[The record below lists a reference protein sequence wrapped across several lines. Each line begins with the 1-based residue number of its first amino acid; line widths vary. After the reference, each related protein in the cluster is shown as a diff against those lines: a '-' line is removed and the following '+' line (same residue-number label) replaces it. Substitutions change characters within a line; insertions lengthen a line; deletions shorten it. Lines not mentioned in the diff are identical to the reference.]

1 MVWAGSGIVLP
12 ITFRRTHPCREK
24 TFRSSQVG
32 PNRKGPGKSGHQLDS
47 IFELERTGE
56 QSVMTRFLSRQW
68 LIGLVGL
75 AALFISTTATAAT
88 DGTLGLNSIGTT
100 DVSIVK
106 GDTAQI
112 TGLQDIILVPWTVG
126 DPAPA
131 GTSPA
136 CVYTSTGSYQLTAT
150 SSNGLGAAYRMTD
163 GANFLTYSVS
173 WNDGPGGLQATT
185 NGGVLAGLAGDAVS
199 INCGGATPATVQ
211 VNISVG
217 AMAGAP
223 TGSFGDTLTVLI
235 APQ

>member
-1 MVWAGSGIVLP
+1 MLP
-12 ITFRRTHPCREK
+12 ITLVGSFLPDEK
-24 TFRSSQVG
+24 TFRSSHVG
-32 PNRKGPGKSGHQLDS
+32 PNRKGPGKSGQKLDS
-47 IFELERTGE
+47 IFELERIGE
-56 QSVMTRFLSRQW
+56 QNVMTRFLSRQW

-75 AALFISTTATAAT
+75 AALFVSTTATAAT

-100 DVSIVK
+100 DVSIIK

-112 TGLQDIILVPWTVG
+112 TGLQDIVLVPWTVG

-136 CVYTSTGSYQLTAT
+136 CVYTSTGSYQMTAT
-150 SSNGLGAAYRMTD
+150 SANGLGADFRMTD

-173 WNDGPGGLQATT
+173 WNDGAAGLQPAT
-185 NGGVLAGLAGDAVS
+185 NGGILAGLSGDAVS
-199 INCGGATPATVQ
+199 TNCGGATPATVQ
-211 VNISVG
+211 VNITVG

-223 TGSFGDTLTVLI
+223 TGSYGDTLTVLI